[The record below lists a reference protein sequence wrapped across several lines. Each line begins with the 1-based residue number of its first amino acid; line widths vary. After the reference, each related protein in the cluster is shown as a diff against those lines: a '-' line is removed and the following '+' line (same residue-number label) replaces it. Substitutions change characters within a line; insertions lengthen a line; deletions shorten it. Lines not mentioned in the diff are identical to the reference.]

1 MLDTSA
7 ALKDIDQVLAET
19 PAYGGSGA
27 VAEMASR
34 LYACICRHAPV
45 GSPHRKQAEAY
56 ISQHPGDFYNN
67 TSQVL
72 DGVLRVL
79 RSDIA
84 AGRTASYDELVHAD
98 IFIDLLAQAGYLLS
112 ESYRRAAAVLAGG
125 TLEEHLRKMAAKAG
139 ISVVDPKNQPR
150 PASALNADLYSAAGA
165 YLKSE
170 QAQVDAWQKVRNDA
184 AHGKVNFEQQYTDPD
199 VRRMC
204 DGIRDFIAKYPA

>member
-1 MLDTSA
+1 MLDPAA
-7 ALKDIDQVLAET
+7 ALKDIDQVLTER
-19 PAYGGSGA
+19 PAQGGPGA

-45 GSPHRKQAEAY
+45 GSPHRRQAEAY
-56 ISQHPGDFYNN
+56 LSRGPGDVYND

-72 DGVLRVL
+72 DGVLRAL

-84 AGRTASYDELVHAD
+84 AGRTASYEELVHAD
-98 IFIDLLAQAGYLLS
+98 IFVDLLAQADYLLS

-125 TLEEHLRKMAAKAG
+125 TLEEQLRKMVVRAG
-139 ISVVDPKNQPR
+139 IPVTDAKKQPR
-150 PASALNADLYSAAGA
+150 SASSLNADLFSVAGV

-170 QAQVDAWQKVRNDA
+170 HAQVDLWQKIRNDA
-184 AHGKVNFEQQYTDPD
+184 AHGKIDFEQQYTDPD